1 MSKKAL
7 DPVNLLT
14 SATAPTTPTLGAGD
28 SYYDTALGTVRVYDG
43 ANWQSLDQLYTSTVT
58 SGTTITLT
66 SISNGQLYLTGSTAQ
81 TVALPVTST
90 LILGD
95 YWDIYNDSTA
105 TTTVNSSG
113 ANLVLSLPAKTS
125 ARFTA
130 ILLTGT
136 TAASWSAGFVRFNTV
151 TGTGANVLATSPT
164 LVTPVLGT
172 PSSGTLTSC
181 TGLPITGTNGWGT
194 GVATALAAAVSGSG
208 SIVLATSPTITTPK
222 IVKTYTAKTAAY
234 TFVSGDEGNIFSMNN
249 AATQAF
255 TVPVDAT
262 FNFGIGTEFNLF
274 WITGAGQPTISAVT
288 PGTTTVIST
297 GATSATPK
305 LRAVNSMASILKIAA
320 NSWVVTGDIV

>member
-14 SATAPTTPTLGAGD
+14 SATAPTVPTLGVGD
-28 SYYDTALGTVRVYDG
+28 SYYDTALGVVKVYDG
-43 ANWQSLDQLYTSTVT
+43 ANWQPVAGLYTSTAT
-58 SGTTITLT
+58 SGTTIVLAAN
-66 SISNGQLYLTGSTAQ
+66 SNTELYLTGSTAQ
-81 TVALPVTST
+81 TVTLPATST

-105 TTTVNSSG
+105 ATTVNSSG
-113 ANLVLSLPAKTS
+113 ANLVLSLPAKTG

-136 TAASWSAGFVRFNTV
+136 TAASWSAGFVRFSTV

-181 TGLPITGTNGWGT
+181 TGLPIAGTTGWGT

-208 SIVLATSPTITTPK
+208 SIVLGTSPTITTPK
-222 IVKTYTAKTAAY
+222 VVKTYTAKTAAY
-234 TFVSGDEGNIFSMNN
+234 TFVTGDEGNIFSMN
-249 AATQAF
+249 AATSVAF

-262 FNFGIGTEFNLF
+262 FNFGIGTEFHMF
-274 WITGAGQPTISAVT
+274 WVTGAGQPTISAVT
-288 PGTTTVIST
+288 PGTTAVIST

-305 LRAVNSMASILKIAA
+305 LRAVNSMASIVKIAA
-320 NSWVVTGDIV
+320 NSWVVTGDIA